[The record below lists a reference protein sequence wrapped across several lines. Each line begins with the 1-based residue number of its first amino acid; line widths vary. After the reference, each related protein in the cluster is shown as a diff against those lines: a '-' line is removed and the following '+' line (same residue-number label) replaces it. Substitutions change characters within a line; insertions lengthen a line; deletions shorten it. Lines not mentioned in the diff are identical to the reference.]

1 MSAGKLHPD
10 EADTDESLV
19 RRLLAAQFPQW
30 ADLPVE
36 PVGSAG
42 TSNAMYRL
50 GEDMVVRLP
59 RMKGAADDVQREH
72 HWLPRLA
79 PALPVAVPAP
89 LGMGRPGSGYPWP
102 WSVYRWLDGE
112 CPAIGGAAEDGLL
125 AKDLAE
131 FVAAL
136 RRIDPA
142 GGPSSYRSEALAE
155 RNAMTRT
162 TIEELRGVIDAEA
175 ATALWDAALRAPAW
189 QAPAVWIHADLQPG
203 NVLLAGGRLSAVI
216 DFGCMG
222 LGDPAVDL
230 IAAWYLLTADAR
242 HVFRAALGVDDAA
255 WARGRGWALSVALGE
270 LSYYQ
275 ETYPEKAALGRHVIA
290 EVLSEPVNPGEA

>member
-1 MSAGKLHPD
+1 VASKLHPD
-10 EADTDESLV
+10 EADTDGSLV

-36 PVGSAG
+36 LVDSAG

-59 RMKGAADDVQREH
+59 RMKGAADDVEREH

-79 PALPVAVPAP
+79 PALPVAVPVP
-89 LGMGRPGSGYPWP
+89 LGIGRPGGGYPWP

-112 CPAIGGAAEDGLL
+112 CPRVGGAADEDGVP
-125 AKDLAE
+125 ARDLAE

-136 RRIDPA
+136 RRIDPT
-142 GGPSSYRSEALAE
+142 GGPSSYRSEPLAE
-155 RNAMTRT
+155 RDAMTRAA
-162 TIEELRGVIDAEA
+162 IGQLRHLIDAEA

-230 IAAWYLLTADAR
+230 IAAWYLLTPDAR
-242 HVFRAALGVDDAA
+242 GVFRAALDVDDAA
-255 WARGRGWALSVALGE
+255 WTRGRGWALSVALGE
-270 LSYYQ
+270 LSYYR

-290 EVLSEPVNPGEA
+290 EVLSESC

>member
-1 MSAGKLHPD
+1 M
-10 EADTDESLV
+10 E
-19 RRLLAAQFPQW
+19 
-30 ADLPVE
+30 
-36 PVGSAG
+36 
-42 TSNAMYRL
+42 
-50 GEDMVVRLP
+50 
-59 RMKGAADDVQREH
+59 REH

-112 CPAIGGAAEDGLL
+112 CPAIGGAAEDRVPTQ
-125 AKDLAE
+125 DLAE

-155 RNAMTRT
+155 RDAMTRAA
-162 TIEELRGVIDAEA
+162 IGQLRGVIDADA
-175 ATALWDAALRAPAW
+175 ATALWDAALRATAW
-189 QAPAVWIHADLQPG
+189 QEPAVWIHADLQPG

-242 HVFRAALGVDDAA
+242 GVFRTALDVDDAA
-255 WARGRGWALSVALGE
+255 WSRGRGWALSVALGE
-270 LSYYQ
+270 VSYYR
-275 ETYPEKAALGRHVIA
+275 ETYPEKAALGRYVIA
-290 EVLSEPVNPGEA
+290 EVLSERC